1 MEDEWVITKKFSVTD
16 FDEEGNNLYI
26 DDRGLFYVDKIDMA
40 NNELIIKR
48 FNKEKAL
55 VDIIRTRI
63 FYEKT
68 SSNTYLR
75 RNEMLAFFFDDPSLY
90 LYYPGRKYTGPFD
103 DLWKID
109 TMSKIKTKV
118 ANLSLRGYVKY
129 SIFGSLKAF
138 LFYNDKPATF
148 GDWTYQMKLIVREDN
163 FLLYG
168 YYRSGGEEGTD
179 FEDYALFDTNGQVKF
194 TERLKTMK

>member
-1 MEDEWVITKKFSVTD
+1 MINRRIYLFILLVIFTIQISYAEVEDEWVITKKFSVTD

-75 RNEMLAFFFDDPSLY
+75 RNEMLAFFLMIRAY
-90 LYYPGRKYTGPFD
+90 IYTIREGNIPGRLMICGRLIQCPR
-103 DLWKID
+103 
-109 TMSKIKTKV
+109 SK
-118 ANLSLRGYVKY
+118 LR
-129 SIFGSLKAF
+129 
-138 LFYNDKPATF
+138 
-148 GDWTYQMKLIVREDN
+148 
-163 FLLYG
+163 
-168 YYRSGGEEGTD
+168 
-179 FEDYALFDTNGQVKF
+179 
-194 TERLKTMK
+194 